1 MNSSSFDSPRIL
13 DTVPSTGS
21 QEIDNPQALSR
32 DRRQASAMPSA
43 RVPTTPPYYD
53 YNDGPPRRR
62 STQGLTSEPSKD
74 GSSKQNP
81 LSSPIS
87 PTIPRNRNANA
98 ANSLNVR
105 FAQRLRCNSG
115 LSLHVNEDA
124 LRQYTD
130 YNADGT
136 SRGPLFKPF
145 NWQREGENPGRRNSA
160 QRNLVSGDEQEW
172 TLPIPD
178 VLGLEIF
185 RTVLKDPA
193 AAAGL
198 LKFSRGAGYGVNMAY
213 LAKVGC
219 HDGDDRSVFV

>member
-1 MNSSSFDSPRIL
+1 M
-13 DTVPSTGS
+13 PST
-21 QEIDNPQALSR
+21 
-32 DRRQASAMPSA
+32 
-43 RVPTTPPYYD
+43 RVPATPPYYD
-53 YNDGPPRRR
+53 YNDGLGRRR
-62 STQGLTSEPSKD
+62 STLGLAPEPSND
-74 GSSKQNP
+74 ISSKRSP
-81 LSSPIS
+81 LSPPLSPPVS
-87 PTIPRNRNANA
+87 RNRNTNVT
-98 ANSLNVR
+98 SGSNVR

-145 NWQREGENPGRRNSA
+145 NWRPEGESSGRRGSGY
-160 QRNLVSGDEQEW
+160 RNLVSAEEQEW

-185 RTVLKDPA
+185 QTVLKDPA
-193 AAAGL
+193 AASGL

-213 LAKVGC
+213 LAKVSATM
-219 HDGDDRSVFV
+219 GDDSSLSV

>member
-1 MNSSSFDSPRIL
+1 MPATRI
-13 DTVPSTGS
+13 
-21 QEIDNPQALSR
+21 
-32 DRRQASAMPSA
+32 
-43 RVPTTPPYYD
+43 PTSPPYYD
-53 YNDGPPRRR
+53 YDGGLGRRR
-62 STQGLTSEPSKD
+62 STPGLVSEPGQD
-74 GSSKQNP
+74 PPSKQSP
-81 LSSPIS
+81 LSPPLSPQMS
-87 PTIPRNRNANA
+87 RSRNTNVA
-98 ANSLNVR
+98 SHSNVR

-145 NWQREGENPGRRNSA
+145 NWKREGGNPSTRGSG

-185 RTVLKDPA
+185 QTVLKDPA
-193 AAAGL
+193 AASGL

-213 LAKVGC
+213 LAKVSAAMGTKSESLVEQELTC
-219 HDGDDRSVFV
+219 FCRRKNTLPSSTTWSPCSTPYLATTPL

>member
-1 MNSSSFDSPRIL
+1 M
-13 DTVPSTGS
+13 PST
-21 QEIDNPQALSR
+21 
-32 DRRQASAMPSA
+32 
-43 RVPTTPPYYD
+43 RVPTTPSYYD
-53 YNDGPPRRR
+53 YTDGLGRRR
-62 STQGLTSEPSKD
+62 STPGLASEAGKD
-74 GSSKQNP
+74 LSSKQNP
-81 LSSPIS
+81 LSPPLSPPVS
-87 PTIPRNRNANA
+87 RNRHT
-98 ANSLNVR
+98 NVASHSNVK

-145 NWQREGENPGRRNSA
+145 NWQPEDENSSTRGSGH
-160 QRNLVSGDEQEW
+160 RNLILGDEQEW

-185 RTVLKDPA
+185 QTVLKDPA
-193 AAAGL
+193 AASGL

-213 LAKVGC
+213 LAKV
-219 HDGDDRSVFV
+219 SVAMGTKLGLWSTKN

>member
-1 MNSSSFDSPRIL
+1 MDPSSFDGPRIL
-13 DTVPSTGS
+13 DTVSFTGP
-21 QEIDNPQALSR
+21 QEIDIPHTLSR
-32 DRRQASAMPSA
+32 DRCQTSAMSFA

-53 YNDGPPRRR
+53 HNGGLGRRR
-62 STQGLTSEPSKD
+62 STLGLASEPGKD
-74 GSSKQNP
+74 IMSKQSP
-81 LSSPIS
+81 LSPPLS
-87 PTIPRNRNANA
+87 PTMSRNRNTNA
-98 ANSLNVR
+98 LSSSNVR

-145 NWQREGENPGRRNSA
+145 NWQREGENTGRRDSGH
-160 QRNLVSGDEQEW
+160 RNLVSGDEQEW

-185 RTVLKDPA
+185 QTVLKDPA

-213 LAKVGC
+213 LAKVSC
-219 HDGDDRSVFV
+219 HDGNDLGVFV